1 MRKKKKQYPLKWS
14 MISMLVCGWLLPLLV
29 LAGCMLYF
37 MSAMIS
43 NQIEKTILLST
54 DKAVEICDMQ
64 LQEVVTASKNASY
77 ISTVRDSY
85 REYQQEGR
93 KQKLHTYVTSF
104 LHQQYKYDRT
114 FLCTMIFML
123 DDPREIYFTYNTY
136 DDNNSGNSGYQ
147 RVLFFKYHL
156 QDKVIVKSRTLDTRI
171 ILVEEQGHLYL
182 IRNLVDSSFKPYGMI
197 VMELDAKEM
206 YGSLES
212 IWGKKCYDVYI
223 DGKPLFGGDIAK
235 RLSIDESKFTQ
246 VTQGSVYEESKE
258 TPYTYKVEKVLG
270 QYVAFLVELDSES
283 MIDEFA
289 ILRSV
294 ALLVAIFLIP
304 LVYMIFRFFHVKLTR
319 PVAEL
324 VDAAKQIAK
333 GDYGYQ
339 VEVAGGS
346 EELVYLDMAFNHMS
360 SELKYQFETIYKEEL
375 ALKDASIKALQSQI
389 NPHFLNNTLE
399 IINWEARMNGNDK
412 VSAMIEALATMLNAT
427 MNRRQRRFVPLSE
440 ELSYVDS
447 YLYIISQRY
456 GDNFHVERD
465 IDESLLDIPIP
476 ILIIQP
482 IVENAV
488 EHGAETSRRGT
499 VSLRIY
505 AKEDKLYIE
514 VANDGVLTPADRD
527 KIDRLL
533 GDGEL
538 GAEEKHVSLGIRNV
552 NSRLK
557 IIYGEDSGLTI
568 HSDEKNRTV
577 STIIVK
583 LSQEGNKSQ

>member
-1 MRKKKKQYPLKWS
+1 